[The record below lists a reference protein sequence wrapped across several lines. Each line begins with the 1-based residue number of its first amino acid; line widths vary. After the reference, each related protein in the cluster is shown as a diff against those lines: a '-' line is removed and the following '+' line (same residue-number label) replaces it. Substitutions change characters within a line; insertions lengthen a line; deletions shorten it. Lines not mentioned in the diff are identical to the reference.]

1 MFLQVEFLI
10 QECASI
16 CWLLLLDKAVASSRS
31 SPDIDY
37 RSCISLVGVQLIQ
50 AGLNGAGLLLS
61 VGVWVTCLSL
71 CLSGS
76 RGLLGTRSSHDD
88 GGGTSSRHETS
99 SG

>member
-16 CWLLLLDKAVASSRS
+16 RWLLLLDKAVPSSQS

-37 RSCISLVGVQLIQ
+37 GSCIGLVGVQLIQ

-61 VGVWVTCLSL
+61 VGVRVICLSL

-76 RGLLGTRSSHDD
+76 RGLLGTSSSHDD
-88 GGGTSSRHETS
+88 GGGTSTRHETS